1 MIFLYTILKCLIIF
15 QVLKEYIFQIV
26 SYPYFIKEG

>member
-15 QVLKEYIFQIV
+15 QVLKESIIQLV
-26 SYPYFIKEG
+26 SHPYFIKEG